1 MRALSGISGSR
12 FKVQGSMFPVA
23 SIARRRRS
31 VTAAVVFL
39 IAAAGPGPALGQPR
53 FDVPFVPTPTAVVDE
68 MLRLAKVGPGDFVM
82 DLGSG
87 DGRVAIAAARKFG
100 ARAVGVELDSHLL
113 MQSEESARQA
123 GVQDRVKFVE
133 QNIFEAD
140 LSRAT
145 VITMYLF
152 PEVNLKLRPRLLTLR
167 PGTRIV
173 SHDFDMA
180 QWEPD
185 AALVIPVPEKSYGA
199 AESQVYL
206 WIVPANAAG
215 TWEGSVSADRGTTEF
230 RAEIE
235 QTFQMVSGTARL
247 GATAGRLSAGRLDGG
262 TVRFAL
268 AGKIDGRDV
277 RHEFRGRVDGD
288 LVFGR
293 VTLAGGIERDWRARR
308 VRRGAIGIDPPR
320 PD

>member
-1 MRALSGISGSR
+1 
-12 FKVQGSMFPVA
+12 MFPVV
-23 SIARRRRS
+23 SIARRLRS
-31 VTAAVVFL
+31 VTAAAVFL

-87 DGRVAIAAARKFG
+87 DGRVAIAAAKKFG
-100 ARAVGVELDSHLL
+100 ARAVGVELDSYLL

-152 PEVNLKLRPRLLTLR
+152 PEVNIRLRPRLLTLP

-206 WIVPANAAG
+206 WIIPANAAG
-215 TWEGSVSADRGTTEF
+215 SWEGSVSTDQGRMEF
-230 RAEIE
+230 HAEIE
-235 QTFQMVSGTARL
+235 QTFQKVSGRVRL
-247 GATAGRLSAGRLDGG
+247 GATAGRLSGGRLDGG
-262 TVRFAL
+262 TLRFAL
-268 AGKIDGRDV
+268 AAKIDGREV
-277 RHEFRGRVDGD
+277 RHEFRGGVDGD
-288 LVFGR
+288 FIVGR
-293 VTLAGGIERDWRARR
+293 VTLAGGAERDWRAKR
-308 VRRGAIGIDPPR
+308 VRRAAINVDPPR

>member
-1 MRALSGISGSR
+1 MWALSSLSGSS

-31 VTAAVVFL
+31 VTAAAVFL

-53 FDVPFVPTPTAVVDE
+53 FDVPFVPTPSAVVDK
-68 MLRLAKVGPGDFVM
+68 MLQLAKVGPGDFVM

-152 PEVNLKLRPRLLTLR
+152 PEVNIKLRPRLLTLR

-215 TWEGSVSADRGTTEF
+215 AWEGSVSTDRGTMEF

-235 QTFQMVSGTARL
+235 QTFQMVSGTVRL
-247 GATAGRLSAGRLDGG
+247 GATAGRLSAGRLDGE

-268 AGKIDGRDV
+268 AAKIDGRDV

-288 LVFGR
+288 VVLGS
-293 VTLAGGIERDWRARR
+293 VTLADGIERDWRAQR
-308 VRRGAIGIDPPR
+308 VRRAAISIEPPR

>member
-1 MRALSGISGSR
+1 
-12 FKVQGSMFPVA
+12 MFPVA

-31 VTAAVVFL
+31 VTAAAVFL
-39 IAAAGPGPALGQPR
+39 IAAAGSGPALGQPR

-145 VITMYLF
+145 VITLYLF

-185 AALVIPVPEKSYGA
+185 AELIIPVPEKSYGA

-215 TWEGSVSADRGTTEF
+215 TWEGSVSTDRGTMEF

-268 AGKIDGRDV
+268 AAKIDGRDV

-288 LVFGR
+288 VVFGK
-293 VTLAGGIERDWRARR
+293 VTLAGGVERDWRARR
-308 VRRGAIGIDPPR
+308 VRRGATNIDPPR